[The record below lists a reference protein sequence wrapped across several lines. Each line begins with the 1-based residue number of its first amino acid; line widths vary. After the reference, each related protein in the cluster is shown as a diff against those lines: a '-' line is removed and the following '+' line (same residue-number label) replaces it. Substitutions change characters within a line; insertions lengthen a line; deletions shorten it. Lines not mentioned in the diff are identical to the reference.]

1 MVQKMVLMKILSEL
15 IGYPNPL
22 KVTQRVKV
30 ERVIESYFNL
40 FRLEIY
46 MVIVLLA
53 LNLNSDRCNVT
64 YLQNNDRLYAY
75 I

>member
-1 MVQKMVLMKILSEL
+1 MVLMKILSDL

-46 MVIVLLA
+46 MVIVKLA

-64 YLQNNDRLYAY
+64 YLQKNDRPYPY